1 MSGKIE
7 EAAMAKDRAK
17 DRSKTRA
24 NHRASAHDGDV
35 VAGNG
40 LLHRRL
46 FLTAGV
52 AATAGAVLSRGAN
65 AQALPV
71 EPWMKQPGSGFN
83 GYGQPST
90 FEGKVARTFASAPGT
105 SGTGAARTPQH
116 LLDGTITP
124 NGLHFERSH
133 SGIPDINPDAHRL
146 LIHGLVQRPLIFTL
160 ESLAR
165 YPRES
170 RVTFLECAGNGQAL
184 YQKEPVAAGVQ
195 AIHGLISCA
204 EWTGVKLSVLL
215 DEAGVD
221 PKAQWILAEGADAS
235 GMSRSVPLAKA
246 MDDAMLALYQNGE
259 RVRPS
264 NGYPMR
270 LLLPGYEG
278 NMNVKWL
285 RRIKL
290 TEGPTMTK
298 DETSKYTLLEPD
310 GKSLQFVFTQ
320 EAKSMITQPS
330 PGLNMKEPG
339 LYEISGL
346 AWSGYGRIAKVEVSA
361 DGGKSWAQAALQEP
375 VLSKALT
382 RFRMPWRWG
391 GGPAVLQSRA
401 TDESGYVQPTREKMI
416 TDRGNRAVYHANAIT
431 TWGVSDKGEVKHV
444 YA

>member
-24 NHRASAHDGDV
+24 NHRASAHDGDI

-416 TDRGNRAVYHANAIT
+416 TNRGNRAVYHANAIT